1 MTVVLDT
8 CAAFEIIFHGDNY
21 NKYAE
26 MLSKADKVIAP
37 SMLDAEVT
45 NVMWKYARAG
55 YVDIENAKLS
65 LALGIQLVDE
75 FVPTAELAVES
86 LHEALRLN
94 HPVYDLYFL
103 VLARRNGAT
112 LLTVDE
118 KLKRLAL
125 ECGVTVL

>member
-8 CAAFEIIFHGDNY
+8 CAAFEIIFHGEHY
-21 NKYAE
+21 EKYAE
-26 MLSKADKVIAP
+26 IISKADKVIAP
-37 SMLDAEVT
+37 SMFDAEVT
-45 NVMWKYARAG
+45 NVMWKYVRAG

-75 FVPTAELAVES
+75 FVPIVELAAES
-86 LHEALRLN
+86 LHEAIRLN
-94 HPVYDLYFL
+94 HPVYDLYFM

-118 KLKRLAL
+118 KLKAL
-125 ECGVTVL
+125 CLDCGVTVL

>member
-1 MTVVLDT
+1 MFIYIV
-8 CAAFEIIFHGDNY
+8 C
-21 NKYAE
+21 NKY
-26 MLSKADKVIAP
+26 
-37 SMLDAEVT
+37 
-45 NVMWKYARAG
+45 
-55 YVDIENAKLS
+55 
-65 LALGIQLVDE
+65 
-75 FVPTAELAVES
+75 AELAVES

-125 ECGVTVL
+125 DCGVSVL

>member
-8 CAAFEIIFHGDNY
+8 CAAFEIIFHGEHYD
-21 NKYAE
+21 KYAE
-26 MLSKADKVIAP
+26 IISKADKVIAP
-37 SMLDAEVT
+37 AMFDAEVT
-45 NVMWKYARAG
+45 NVMWKYVRAG

-65 LALGIQLVDE
+65 LVLGIQLVDV
-75 FVPTAELAVES
+75 FIPNSELAIES
-86 LHEALRLN
+86 LHEAVRLN

-118 KLKRLAL
+118 KLKSLCL
-125 ECGVTVL
+125 DCGVTVL

>member
-8 CAAFEIIFHGDNY
+8 CAAFEIIFHGDHY
-21 NKYAE
+21 DKYAE

-65 LALGIQLVDE
+65 LALGMQLVDE